1 MARLL
6 GIVLPDDKR
15 IEYALTL
22 LYGISWPRAH
32 KILTQVNIDPHK
44 KVKEMTEDEM
54 KKILAILDKNYK
66 VEGDLREELS
76 ENLKRLREIG
86 SYRGIRHMRNLPVR
100 GQRTRSN
107 ARTKRGKRK
116 TVGALRKEAWAKLEQ
131 GRTAPP
137 AEQPAGK

>member
-6 GIVLPDDKR
+6 GVMIPDDKR

-22 LYGISWPRAH
+22 LYGIGWTSARKVLDQLVIDRST
-32 KILTQVNIDPHK
+32 KIGKL
-44 KVKEMTEDEM
+44 TEDQI
-54 KKILAILDKNYK
+54 KKIIMVIEKNYK

-76 ENLKRLREIG
+76 ENVKRLREIG
-86 SYRGIRHMRNLPVR
+86 SYRGLRHIRNLPVH

-116 TVGALRKEAWAKLEQ
+116 TVGALKKEVWAKLEQ
-131 GRTAPP
+131 GKTAAPK
-137 AEQPAGK
+137 E